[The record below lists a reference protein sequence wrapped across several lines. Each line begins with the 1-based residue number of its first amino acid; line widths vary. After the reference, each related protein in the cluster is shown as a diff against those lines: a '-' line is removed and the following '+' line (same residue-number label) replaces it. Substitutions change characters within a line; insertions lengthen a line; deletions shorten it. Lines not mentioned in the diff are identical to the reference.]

1 MLENKKFNELF
12 ETFKPNI
19 GIIDVPYNPEP
30 ENKVVDDRKSAKV
43 LPIEEVKEAVT
54 NPQLALGNTEPLL
67 TDNEKLHMDAPVI
80 GGNQNNRAA
89 PNRKKCLLIIMALV
103 LVMIIVVLAVFWNKI
118 FG

>member
-1 MLENKKFNELF
+1 MF

-19 GIIDVPYNPEP
+19 GIIDAPYNPEP

-43 LPIEEVKEAVT
+43 LPIEEVKEAIT
-54 NPQLALGNTEPLL
+54 NPPLALGNTEPLL
-67 TDNEKLHMDAPVI
+67 TEKEKLHMDAPVI
-80 GGNQNNRAA
+80 GNQDNRAA